1 MRKINICLLLI
12 VAISSLYADCA
23 VAQAH
28 GERKLVREGNAA
40 FKERDYGKSLDL
52 YNRALGVDS
61 TCMEA
66 AWISLR

>member
-28 GERKLVREGNAA
+28 GERKLE
-40 FKERDYGKSLDL
+40 FKWANFHRRNEYSYYKN
-52 YNRALGVDS
+52 Y
-61 TCMEA
+61 TQEA
-66 AWISLR
+66 PCSDVFIGEF